1 MGGAVSNSSN
11 LAIATNDGVQRTRRQ
26 CKQVRK
32 GDRIPSI
39 VLKGRI
45 RVGTGEE
52 ISNFAWK
59 DVTTED
65 LFKGKR
71 IVLFSL
77 PGGTCLIPFILLFDE
92 YHSNV
97 SISLSNSLH
106 AGVFL

>member
-1 MGGAVSNSSN
+1 MGGAASSN
-11 LAIATNDGVQRTRRQ
+11 RNNEIAANDGVQRTRRQ
-26 CKQVRK
+26 CRRVRK

-52 ISNFAWK
+52 VSNFVWK

-77 PGGTCLIPFILLFDE
+77 PGGQLWFKI
-92 YHSNV
+92 
-97 SISLSNSLH
+97 SI
-106 AGVFL
+106 FF

>member
-1 MGGAVSNSSN
+1 MGGAVSNSRN
-11 LAIATNDGVQRTRRQ
+11 NQRVIDDDGVQRTRRQ
-26 CKQVRK
+26 CRRVRK
-32 GDRIPSI
+32 GDRIPTI

-65 LFKGKR
+65 LFRGKR

-77 PGGTCLIPFILLFDE
+77 PGGQLWYKHQSSGVLL
-92 YHSNV
+92 V
-97 SISLSNSLH
+97 
-106 AGVFL
+106 